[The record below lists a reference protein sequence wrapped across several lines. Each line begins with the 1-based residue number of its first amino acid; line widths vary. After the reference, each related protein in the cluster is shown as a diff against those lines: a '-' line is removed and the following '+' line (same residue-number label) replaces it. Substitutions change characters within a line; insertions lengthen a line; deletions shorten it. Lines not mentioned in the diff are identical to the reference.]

1 MPPTPRSRDFFNIF
15 VKFFSIFRVFVN
27 AVRVQNFFGTS
38 GSSRSVCCQSFSSVR
53 RLEATKTPKNR
64 NEKKCKLWT
73 GVYPPRIAP
82 FGLKLWE
89 NAFQTIPDISF
100 FDATK
105 LFFDKNFRQKKIA
118 TPKIS
123 KISKVPVLEELWIFG
138 RHWQIRL
145 ENSLPELSV
154 SAFYDPWRRGK
165 KGSFCFFRKYWQK
178 KTCTFFALKLYVDV
192 R

>member
-82 FGLKLWE
+82 FGFKLGQ

-100 FDATK
+100 VDSQ
-105 LFFDKNFRQKKIA
+105 N
-118 TPKIS
+118 
-123 KISKVPVLEELWIFG
+123 
-138 RHWQIRL
+138 
-145 ENSLPELSV
+145 
-154 SAFYDPWRRGK
+154 
-165 KGSFCFFRKYWQK
+165 FFRGEFVCHKMWLFVPKNHLPLFWELRQ
-178 KTCTFFALKLYVDV
+178 TSRDRWDSDSDSNESWDV
-192 R
+192 CFNSRRNTNIISRVK

>member
-1 MPPTPRSRDFFNIF
+1 MLKQVFNALDKGGCSDTPGHRQRCGGFTWLRHATDPSIARFFKNF
-15 VKFFSIFRVFVN
+15 RKFFSIFRVFVN

-123 KISKVPVLEELWIFG
+123 KISKVPVLEEL
-138 RHWQIRL
+138 
-145 ENSLPELSV
+145 
-154 SAFYDPWRRGK
+154 
-165 KGSFCFFRKYWQK
+165 
-178 KTCTFFALKLYVDV
+178 
-192 R
+192 